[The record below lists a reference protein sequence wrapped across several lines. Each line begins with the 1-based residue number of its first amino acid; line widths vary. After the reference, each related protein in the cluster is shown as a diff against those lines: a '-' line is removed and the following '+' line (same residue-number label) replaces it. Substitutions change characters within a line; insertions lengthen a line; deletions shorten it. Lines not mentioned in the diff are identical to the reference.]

1 MSNARTFPP
10 SPSSDH
16 WWVIPTWEELGLVA
30 IKYWRVLLGIGVA
43 ITFIY
48 VQGRVTEMDAR
59 FFHSSSAGVQGLAYY
74 LTGHYSDAASA
85 YRAHLRGGG
94 WREWTTGDPA
104 YALLLQGNLPDAS
117 REAEAQLGKQPDD
130 IQAFLTRGEVA
141 LEQGD
146 FRRASALFALA
157 LEKDENHFDA
167 LLLTAIAQTLADEP
181 GRAIDAL
188 RRALR
193 TSSGGQ
199 RITALLWGLQVAG
212 ELRQENLDGM
222 QWCLLAHYY
231 RYLRIFDPSN
241 AALAA
246 NAAHQAIGMDG
257 RTDDAYITLG
267 VLEEKTGDY
276 DAALP
281 FFLKAIDINPR
292 NAEAHHW
299 AANIYRHRGSDLLNE
314 YRMWKGAFDAD
325 SSDAFYRNGLIAF
338 LSERF
343 GDYPQALGL
352 AMAGLT
358 QQPED
363 LDLLDRAARLNQL
376 LGNHE
381 HAIRYYRDMLALRPN
396 NPAAYAGIGNSF
408 TSLERFDDAIHAYQ
422 SALAINPGSTQSHSG
437 LGNVYARQNRMQ
449 DSIREYET
457 ALQVGGDDIDNRAF
471 LCTQYWA
478 ANRYLDA
485 EACLKHV
492 LRHDPHNKSAMQI
505 YPYVMKGLEYGKHAH

>member
-1 MSNARTFPP
+1 MSETRTFPVT
-10 SPSSDH
+10 SSTDR
-16 WWVIPTWEELGLVA
+16 WWAIPTWQELCLVA
-30 IKYWRVLLGIGVA
+30 IKYRRVLLGIVVA
-43 ITFIY
+43 VMLIY
-48 VQGRVTEMDAR
+48 IQGRVSEMDDR
-59 FFHSSSAGVQGLAYY
+59 FFQSSTQGAQGLAYY
-74 LTGHYSDAASA
+74 MTGQYAKAATA
-85 YRAHLRGGG
+85 YRSNLRGGG

-104 YALLLQGNLPDAS
+104 YALLLQGNLSDAS
-117 REAEAQLGKQPDD
+117 REAEAQLGKQADD

-167 LLLTAIAQTLADEP
+167 LLLTAVAQSLANEP
-181 GRAIDAL
+181 DRAIDTL

-212 ELRQENLDGM
+212 ALRQESLDGT

-231 RYLRIFDPSN
+231 RYLRILDPSN
-241 AALAA
+241 AVLAA
-246 NAAHQAIGMDG
+246 KAAYQAISLDG
-257 RTDDAYITLG
+257 RADDAYVTLG

-292 NAEAHHW
+292 NAEAHRW

-314 YRMWKGAFDAD
+314 YRMWKGAFDSAPN
-325 SSDAFYRNGLIAF
+325 DAFYRNGLIAF

-352 AMAGLT
+352 VTAGLT
-358 QQPED
+358 QHPDD
-363 LDLLDRAARLNQL
+363 LNLLDRSARLNQL
-376 LGNHE
+376 LGDHDQ
-381 HAIRYYRDMLALRPN
+381 AIRHYRDMLALRPDIA
-396 NPAAYAGIGNSF
+396 AAYYGIGNSY
-408 TSLERFDDAIHAYQ
+408 TYLERFDDAVHAYQ
-422 SALAINPGSTQSHSG
+422 SALAINPGSAQSHSG
-437 LGNVYARQNRMQ
+437 LGGVYARQNRMQ

-457 ALQVGGDDIDNRAF
+457 ALQVGGDDINTRAY

-478 ANRYLDA
+478 ANRYHDA
-485 EACLKHV
+485 EGCLKHV
-492 LRHDPHNKSAMQI
+492 LRQDPHNKSAMQI
-505 YPYVMKGLEYGKHAH
+505 YPYVMKGLDYGKHAR

>member
-1 MSNARTFPP
+1 MADIRTPAA
-10 SPSSDH
+10 SPSTDH
-16 WWVIPTWEELGLVA
+16 WWAIPTWEELCLVA
-30 IKYWRVLLGIGVA
+30 IKYRRVLLGIVVA
-43 ITFIY
+43 VMLIY
-48 VQGRVTEMDAR
+48 IQGRVSEMDDR
-59 FFHSSSAGVQGLAYY
+59 FFQSSSHGVQGLAYY
-74 LTGHYSDAASA
+74 MTGQYADAATA
-85 YRAHLRGGG
+85 YRSHLRSGG
-94 WREWTTGDPA
+94 WREWATGDPA

-117 REAEAQLGKQPDD
+117 REAEARLGEQPDD
-130 IQAFLTRGEVA
+130 IQAFLTRGEVE

-167 LLLTAIAQTLADEP
+167 LLLTAVAQSLADEP
-181 GRAIDAL
+181 GRAIDTL
-188 RRALR
+188 RHALR
-193 TSSGGQ
+193 TNSGGQ
-199 RITALLWGLQVAG
+199 RITALLWGLQLAG
-212 ELRQENLDGM
+212 ALRQDSLDGT

-231 RYLRIFDPSN
+231 RYLRILDPSN

-246 NAAHQAIGMDG
+246 KAAHQAISLDG
-257 RTDDAYITLG
+257 RADDAYITLG
-267 VLEEKTGDY
+267 VVEEKTGDY

-281 FFLKAIDINPR
+281 FFLKALDINPR
-292 NAEAHHW
+292 NAEAHRW

-314 YRMWKGAFDAD
+314 YRMWKGAFDAG
-325 SSDAFYRNGLIAF
+325 SSDAFYRNGLIVF

-352 AMAGLT
+352 VTAGLA
-358 QQPED
+358 QQPQD

-381 HAIRYYRDMLALRPN
+381 QAIRHYHDMLALRPN
-396 NPAAYAGIGNSF
+396 ISAAYYGIGNSF
-408 TSLERFDDAIHAYQ
+408 TFLERFDDAIHAYQ
-422 SALAINPGSTQSHSG
+422 SALAINPDSAQSHSG
-437 LGNVYARQNRMQ
+437 LGGVYARKNRIQ

-457 ALQVGGDDIDNRAF
+457 ALQVGGDEINTRAF

-478 ANRYLDA
+478 ANRYHDA

-505 YPYVMKGLEYGKHAH
+505 YPYVMKGLEYDKHAR